1 MMSKKLKTLFL
12 IAILFWPIFI
22 FAESIDEEKVFNV
35 DSFYDWRERKEINS
49 VLAKTT
55 SKFYFYV
62 DKEWWAKLSYF
73 ERENLYK
80 VFSKLNE
87 EFERKIYPTLTS
99 NFGKEPDPGIDNDS
113 RLTILIHPMS
123 EDYGGYISTGDLY
136 PKIIYPKSNER
147 EMIYLNSSY
156 IGDFEKMKG
165 FLAHEFLH
173 LIGANQKD
181 LLRNVTE
188 ETWLNEARAEYAF
201 TLLDYDKNFE
211 GSNLERRVKDILK
224 GKNDSLTEWL
234 NKKEDYAVV
243 NLFVQYLV
251 DHYGLKILADS
262 LKSSYV
268 GIPSLNYALKKNG
281 YSKDFSQIFTD
292 WLITLFLNDCQIS
305 SDYCYLNENLKNLK
319 ISPAIFYLPPSPES
333 ILTVY
338 TNTKEWA
345 GNWQKIIGGKGKL
358 VFKFE
363 GKKNMVFKIPYLL
376 CDYRNSCQIKF
387 LELNKEGKGEL
398 EIEDF
403 GSNYDYLVVIPSIQ
417 TKMSGF
423 NGNEETYSF
432 SWTVSIYEKKPEEKA
447 EIEKLLAQ
455 IEELKRK
462 IAEYQ
467 EKIQNLLAQKKEKC
481 TLFAKDLYFGMT
493 NSFEVRCLQEFLKN
507 QGPEIYPEG
516 LVTGNFLS
524 LTQAAVIRFQEK
536 YASEILHPLNLQKGT
551 GYVGPATR
559 AKINQLLGF

>member
-1 MMSKKLKTLFL
+1 
-12 IAILFWPIFI
+12 
-22 FAESIDEEKVFNV
+22 
-35 DSFYDWRERKEINS
+35 
-49 VLAKTT
+49 
-55 SKFYFYV
+55 
-62 DKEWWAKLSYF
+62 
-73 ERENLYK
+73 
-80 VFSKLNE
+80 
-87 EFERKIYPTLTS
+87 
-99 NFGKEPDPGIDNDS
+99 
-113 RLTILIHPMS
+113 
-123 EDYGGYISTGDLY
+123 
-136 PKIIYPKSNER
+136 
-147 EMIYLNSSY
+147 
-156 IGDFEKMKG
+156 
-165 FLAHEFLH
+165 
-173 LIGANQKD
+173 
-181 LLRNVTE
+181 
-188 ETWLNEARAEYAF
+188 
-201 TLLDYDKNFE
+201 
-211 GSNLERRVKDILK
+211 
-224 GKNDSLTEWL
+224 
-234 NKKEDYAVV
+234 
-243 NLFVQYLV
+243 
-251 DHYGLKILADS
+251 
-262 LKSSYV
+262 
-268 GIPSLNYALKKNG
+268 
-281 YSKDFSQIFTD
+281 
-292 WLITLFLNDCQIS
+292 
-305 SDYCYLNENLKNLK
+305 
-319 ISPAIFYLPPSPES
+319 
-333 ILTVY
+333 
-338 TNTKEWA
+338 
-345 GNWQKIIGGKGKL
+345 
-358 VFKFE
+358 
-363 GKKNMVFKIPYLL
+363 MVFKIPYLL